1 MTRYILILLFVLF
14 LNCNKK
20 DDCVKIEE
28 KKEING
34 EYYFYFKANMSGT
47 SYTDNQGNTY
57 SGSSE
62 DRWGSG
68 KVSKE
73 VYDSHNV
80 GDEYCY

>member
-1 MTRYILILLFVLF
+1 MVKYFPIFLIMLFVY
-14 LNCNKK
+14 CDKK

-34 EYYFYFKANMSGT
+34 LYYFYFKAHFSST
-47 SYTDNQGNTY
+47 SYTDNQGNSY
-57 SGSSE
+57 QSSQ
-62 DRWGSG
+62 DRWSSG

-73 VYDSHNV
+73 VYDSHNI

>member
-1 MTRYILILLFVLF
+1 MTIFF
-14 LNCNKK
+14 LSCNKK
-20 DDCVKIEE
+20 DDCVKIED

-34 EYYFYFKANMSGT
+34 FYYFYFKASGLGN
-47 SYTDNQGNTY
+47 SQGNGNIS
-57 SGSSE
+57 SGGFSE

-73 VYDSHNV
+73 VFDSHNI